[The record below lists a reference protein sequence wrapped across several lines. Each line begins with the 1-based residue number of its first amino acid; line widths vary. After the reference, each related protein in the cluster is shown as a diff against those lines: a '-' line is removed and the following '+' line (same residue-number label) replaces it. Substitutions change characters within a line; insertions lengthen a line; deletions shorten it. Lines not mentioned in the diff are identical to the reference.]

1 MQPVDDAASGPRE
14 RIVALAGLVATL
26 DRRLVELFETMG
38 RLGETTENLDQI
50 LQDGSGMVEDLR
62 SRLDRLETR
71 LHGDMDEI
79 KEALLAKIGDLDV
92 KSLGQRV
99 DSLEVSV
106 QNIERAVTHVDG
118 VMEGLVETAPGF
130 ISRRVR
136 EKADRVEETSPT
148 E

>member
-1 MQPVDDAASGPRE
+1 SG
-14 RIVALAGLVATL
+14 L
-26 DRRLVELFETMG
+26 
-38 RLGETTENLDQI
+38 
-50 LQDGSGMVEDLR
+50 VEDLR
-62 SRLDRLETR
+62 SRLNRLETR
-71 LHGDMDEI
+71 LHADLDEI

-92 KSLGQRV
+92 KSLGGRI

-136 EKADRVEETSPT
+136 RTADAVEETFPAEEPPRSSRTSCPRPFR
-148 E
+148 